1 VTAPLRETAPAK
13 INLTLRVTGRRDDG
27 YHALESLVAFANLND
42 RLSLDPAED
51 VSVSVTGPF
60 AAASGAAADNLV
72 LKAFAAL
79 AGQVSGLR
87 GGRFTLDKN
96 IPVAAG
102 LGGGSADAAAAL
114 RLLAIRNG
122 IALDDV
128 RLRTVARE
136 VGADVPV
143 CLDPRARIMRGA
155 GEDLSVPMVLPRLD
169 AVLVNPRAAVATKDV
184 FAKFDKRDAGPPP
197 RGEVPLEYEPLL
209 SWLGASGNDLTTAAS
224 MRAPVIR
231 DVLAAL
237 SALPGCRLARMSGS
251 GATCF
256 AIFDAAD
263 ETQAAANKLRVAYP
277 DWWICP
283 VVLG

>member
-1 VTAPLRETAPAK
+1 VTVPLRETAPAK
-13 INLTLRVTGRRDDG
+13 INLTLRVIGRRNDG
-27 YHALESLVAFANLND
+27 YHALESLVAFADLSD
-42 RLSLDPAED
+42 RLSLDPADD
-51 VSVSVTGPF
+51 VSVSVTGTF
-60 AAASGAAADNLV
+60 AAASGPAADNLV

-87 GGRFTLDKN
+87 GGQFTLDKN

-102 LGGGSADAAAAL
+102 LGGGSSDAAAAL
-114 RLLAIRNG
+114 RLLASRNG
-122 IALDDV
+122 IALDDG
-128 RLRTVARE
+128 RLLAAARE

-155 GEDLSVPMVLPRLD
+155 GEELSGPIMLPKLD
-169 AVLVNPRAAVATKDV
+169 AVLVNPGVAVATKDV
-184 FAKFDKRDAGPPP
+184 FAKFDKRDAGPAP
-197 RGEVPLEYEPLL
+197 RGEVPLDYEALL
-209 SWLGASGNDLTTAAS
+209 AWLGATGNDLTTAAS
-224 MRAPVIR
+224 ACAPVIR

-263 ETQAAANKLRVAYP
+263 ETQAAADKLRAAHAG
-277 DWWICP
+277 WWVCP
-283 VVLG
+283 TVLA